1 MKKRKKRKKKR
12 LKKQPKESSTQIQDR
27 FPTLQLA
34 DLFKKPLQINISFRR
49 QLKYL

>member
-34 DLFKKPLQINISFRR
+34 DLFKKPLQMNVGPRI
-49 QLKYL
+49 QLQ